1 MFYAYILHSKILQI
15 YYKGFTSDL
24 VQRLISHN
32 SGKSNYTSRT
42 DDWEMVYW
50 RSFPTKKE
58 ALLEEKR
65 LKKLNTI
72 SLQKLIH
79 DFEKGVK
86 V

>member
-1 MFYAYILHSKILQI
+1 MFYAYILHSKNLQI

-24 VQRLISHN
+24 TQRLISHN

-42 DDWEMVYW
+42 DDWVMVYW
-50 RSFPTKKE
+50 KSFPTKRE
-58 ALLEEKR
+58 AVLEEKR
-65 LKKLNTI
+65 LKRLNAI

-79 DFEKGVK
+79 DFQKGDK

>member
-1 MFYAYILHSKILQI
+1 MFYAYILFSETLQV

-24 VQRLISHN
+24 AHRLISHN
-32 SGKSNYTSRT
+32 SGKSNYTSRA

-50 RSFPTKKE
+50 KSFPTKKE

-65 LKKLNTI
+65 LKKLNAI
-72 SLQKLIH
+72 SLQKLIR
-79 DFEKGVK
+79 DFEKADK

>member
-1 MFYAYILHSKILQI
+1 MFYAYILHSKNLQI

-42 DDWEMVYW
+42 DDWIMVYCK
-50 RSFPTKKE
+50 SFPTKRE

-65 LKKLNTI
+65 LKKLNVI
-72 SLQKLIH
+72 SLQKLIQ
-79 DFEKGVK
+79 DFEKEDK